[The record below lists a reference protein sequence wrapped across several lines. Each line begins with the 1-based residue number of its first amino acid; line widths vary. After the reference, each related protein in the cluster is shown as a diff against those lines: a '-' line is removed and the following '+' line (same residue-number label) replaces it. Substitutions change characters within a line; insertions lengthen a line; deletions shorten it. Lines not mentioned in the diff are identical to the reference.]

1 MLQRLRSLVLALAPV
16 LLVATAPTISCA
28 QAAWPN
34 KPVKIVVPFAPGRT
48 TDIPCYQAGKV
59 TRLQRWLAEND
70 RNLHDSYFYSDS
82 RNDLP
87 LLEQVSHP
95 VAVDPDDT
103 LRATA
108 TERGWPVIS
117 LR

>member
-1 MLQRLRSLVLALAPV
+1 MRYAVPETDLNVWLLKRHDGTPDSNELLQHWLSESGLSLEGS
-16 LLVATAPTISCA
+16 T
-28 QAAWPN
+28 
-34 KPVKIVVPFAPGRT
+34 
-48 TDIPCYQAGKV
+48 
-59 TRLQRWLAEND
+59 
-70 RNLHDSYFYSDS
+70 FYSDS

-95 VAVDPDDT
+95 VAVDPDDS